1 MKRIIFLLYAC
12 LSVLMLHAQEDS
24 LRATRYVMRSVLY
37 GAGVS
42 NVLDTYLSPLEYKGP
57 EVRILRENMR
67 MTRLMNGNV
76 SAQNLLQAHVSY
88 THNPSKTGYMYA
100 GLLNWSYTLHYQFR
114 LSERLKLLAGPT
126 IDLNGGFVYNTR
138 NSNNPAQAKAYGSL
152 GISGMAIYKFRI
164 GNYPL
169 VARYQANLP
178 LLGAIFS
185 PEFGQ
190 SYYEMFSLGHKGKNV
205 LFTSLHNSPSLRQM
219 VTLDFPIRKVT
230 MRVAYVCDLQ
240 QAKVNHLKYHTY
252 SHDFMIGFV
261 KNFYLLKGKNRITMP
276 SNVTPY

>member
-12 LSVLMLHAQEDS
+12 LSVLVLRAQEDS

-67 MTRLMNGNV
+67 MTRLMDGNV

-114 LSERLKLLAGPT
+114 LNEQLKLLAGPT

-138 NSNNPAQAKAYGSL
+138 NSNNPAQGKAYGSL
-152 GISGMAIYKFRI
+152 GISGIAIYKFHI

-178 LLGAIFS
+178 LLGAMFS

-205 LFTSLHNSPSLRQM
+205 LFTSLHNSPSLCQM

>member
-100 GLLNWSYTLHYQFR
+100 GLLNWSYALHYQFR
-114 LSERLKLLAGPT
+114 LSEQLKLLAGPT

-138 NSNNPAQAKAYGSL
+138 NSNNPAQAKVYGSL
-152 GISGMAIYKFRI
+152 GLSGMAIYKFHI
-164 GNYPL
+164 GHYPL

-178 LLGAIFS
+178 LLGTMFS

-190 SYYEMFSLGHKGKNV
+190 SYYEMFSLGYKGKNV

-219 VTLDFPIRKVT
+219 ITLDFPIRKVT

-261 KNFYLLKGKNRITMP
+261 KNFYLLKDKNRITMP

>member
-12 LSVLMLHAQEDS
+12 LSVLILRAQEDS

-67 MTRLMNGNV
+67 MTRLMGGNV

-88 THNPSKTGYMYA
+88 THNPSQTGHMYA

-114 LSERLKLLAGPT
+114 LNEQLKLLAGPT

-152 GISGMAIYKFRI
+152 GISGMAIYKFHI

-169 VARYQANLP
+169 VVRYQANLP
-178 LLGAIFS
+178 LLGAMFS

-230 MRVAYVCDLQ
+230 MRVGYVCDLQ

>member
-12 LSVLMLHAQEDS
+12 LSVLVLHAQEDS

-76 SAQNLLQAHVSY
+76 SAQNLLQAYMSY
-88 THNPSKTGYMYA
+88 THNPSQTGYMYT
-100 GLLNWSYTLHYQFR
+100 GLLNWSYALHYQFR
-114 LSERLKLLAGPT
+114 LSEQLKLLAGPT

-152 GISGMAIYKFRI
+152 GISGMAIYKFHI

-169 VARYQANLP
+169 VVRYQANLP
-178 LLGAIFS
+178 LLGAMFS

-219 VTLDFPIRKVT
+219 LTLDFPIRKVT

>member
-1 MKRIIFLLYAC
+1 M
-12 LSVLMLHAQEDS
+12 
-24 LRATRYVMRSVLY
+24 
-37 GAGVS
+37 
-42 NVLDTYLSPLEYKGP
+42 LDTYLSPLEYKGP

-88 THNPSKTGYMYA
+88 THNPSQTGYMYA

-114 LSERLKLLAGPT
+114 LNEQLKLLAGPT

-138 NSNNPAQAKAYGSL
+138 NSNNPAQGKAYGSL
-152 GISGMAIYKFRI
+152 GISGIAIYKFHI

-169 VARYQANLP
+169 VVRYQANLP
-178 LLGAIFS
+178 LLGAMFS

>member
-1 MKRIIFLLYAC
+1 MKRIFFLLCAC
-12 LSVLMLHAQEDS
+12 LSVLVLRAQEDS

-114 LSERLKLLAGPT
+114 LNEQLKLLAGPT

-138 NSNNPAQAKAYGSL
+138 NSNNPAQGKAYGSL
-152 GISGMAIYKFRI
+152 GISGIAIYKFHI

-178 LLGAIFS
+178 LLGAMFS

-230 MRVAYVCDLQ
+230 MRVGYVCDFQ
-240 QAKVNHLKYHTY
+240 QNKVNHLKYHTY